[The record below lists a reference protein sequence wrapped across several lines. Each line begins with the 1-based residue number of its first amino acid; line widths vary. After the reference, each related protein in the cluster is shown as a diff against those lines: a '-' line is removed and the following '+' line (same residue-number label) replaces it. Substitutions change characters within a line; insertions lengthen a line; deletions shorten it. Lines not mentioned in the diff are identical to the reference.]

1 MKQSEAIQ
9 RLAKVLVQKKSKK
22 SRASIPTIK
31 AKR

>member
-9 RLAKVLVQKKSKK
+9 RLAKVLVKKKSKK

-31 AKR
+31 AR